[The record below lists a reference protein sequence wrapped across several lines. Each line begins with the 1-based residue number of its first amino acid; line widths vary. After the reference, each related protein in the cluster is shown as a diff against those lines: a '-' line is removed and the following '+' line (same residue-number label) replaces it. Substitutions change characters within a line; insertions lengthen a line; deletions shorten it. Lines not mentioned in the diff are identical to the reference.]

1 MKVGSEADYVVRVV
15 KTGWGEPLE
24 QLPLYEGMYSFT
36 LNQVV
41 EVLFLPRVTPDG
53 PPWSLDDLPH
63 DVADF
68 TTPEQIRVLEIS
80 HTPYSVTPDDERA
93 DTAHQIHWQG
103 VWPPED
109 DFLTPSNSPPPVFTV
124 FFITDDEFTRLS
136 TDLEELTHIAGQVQ
150 STVRHSEVADH
161 EAVRFVD
168 QRILD
173 SPWLRP
179 RHAASVGRT
188 G

>member
-1 MKVGSEADYVVRVV
+1 MKVGSDADYVVRVV

-53 PPWSLDDLPH
+53 PPWSLDDLPD

-68 TTPEQIRVLEIS
+68 TTPEQIRMLEIS
-80 HTPYSVTPDDERA
+80 HASYSVTPDDERA
-93 DTAHQIHWQG
+93 GTVMQIAWPYE
-103 VWPPED
+103 WPPEGNI
-109 DFLTPSNSPPPVFTV
+109 LTPPDEPPPVFTV
-124 FFITDDEFTRLS
+124 YFVSLDEFTRLS
-136 TDLEELTHIAGQVQ
+136 SDLEDLTHVAGNVH
-150 STVRHSEVADH
+150 SMVRHSKVADH
-161 EAVRFVD
+161 EAVRFID

-173 SPWLRP
+173 SSWLRP